1 MKSNQPWDT
10 YDVFP
15 KTNWIAVA
23 QPAGKSDRK
32 QRGLIGFWCVTT
44 LSRIFQLHRDC
55 PFYWWR
61 VPEKTTNLPQVIY
74 KFYHIRL
81 YRVHLA

>member
-1 MKSNQPWDT
+1 VKSNQPWDT

-32 QRGLIGFWCVTT
+32 
-44 LSRIFQLHRDC
+44 
-55 PFYWWR
+55 
-61 VPEKTTNLPQVIY
+61 
-74 KFYHIRL
+74 
-81 YRVHLA
+81 